1 MQKQETKQE
10 NVSIQLLPLVP
21 KVLRVKVVG
30 DTPLLIHKF
39 GDTQKQAILDKQTH
53 KATKRTKRDP
63 KQEVIEA
70 TYLTEDGKDGIK
82 AGAFKEALVEVAP
95 YLPNLD
101 KKKLRG
107 TVHILGDIIP
117 IKYKKK
123 VVNESMVKINRGLS
137 GEVRFRPEYRDW
149 SVELDIKFNEAL
161 VSAEQIV
168 NALNYAG
175 FHMGVGDFRP
185 QCSGTFGLFH
195 VETA

>member
-1 MQKQETKQE
+1 MAQKQE
-10 NVSIQLLPLVP
+10 SIELLALVP

-53 KATKRTKRDP
+53 KATKRQKRDP
-63 KQEVIEA
+63 EAEVEEA
-70 TYLTEDGKDGIK
+70 TYKTDEGEDGIK
-82 AGAFKEALVEVAP
+82 AGAFKNGLVEVAP

-107 TVHILGDIIP
+107 AVHVLGNIIP

-123 VVNESMVKINRGLS
+123 VINESTVKINRGMS

-149 SVELDIKFNEAL
+149 SVTLQIKYNESL

-168 NALNYAG
+168 NCLNYAG
-175 FHMGVGDFRP
+175 FHMGVGDWRP
-185 QCSGTFGLFH
+185 QSKGTYGTFH